1 MAKRKRQPLSM
12 TQSATSAMFGGVCNV
27 IAGQPF
33 DTIKVRLQTQG
44 TREKKL
50 YAGPFDCFSKMV
62 RKEGMFSLYKG
73 TSGAFASIMTE
84 NVVLLTANTG
94 IKAMYRKYC
103 MRGTDRAL
111 NFSEHALCG
120 GLAGIFSAVAITPAE
135 VVKVRLQVSRGKC
148 AAKGDVHQYKGPID
162 CVRKTVRAEGIP
174 GLFRGLNSV
183 LARDLPF
190 NCVFL
195 SSYEVIIHGM
205 LSFRGGGADKAA
217 LASKDQL
224 SSLEILLAGGFA
236 GTIGWAVIFPVDVLK
251 SRLQTSKIKNQGM
264 LSVARRILA
273 TEGIGAFYLGCSA
286 ALLRAFPAN
295 AGLFF
300 GYEMAQRM
308 LFR

>member
-195 SSYEVIIHGM
+195 S
-205 LSFRGGGADKAA
+205 R
-217 LASKDQL
+217 
-224 SSLEILLAGGFA
+224 
-236 GTIGWAVIFPVDVLK
+236 
-251 SRLQTSKIKNQGM
+251 
-264 LSVARRILA
+264 
-273 TEGIGAFYLGCSA
+273 
-286 ALLRAFPAN
+286 
-295 AGLFF
+295 
-300 GYEMAQRM
+300 
-308 LFR
+308 